1 MKPHKSEEM
10 KKHNETSYKKIWSKE
25 PSKALAHSNP
35 RMALL
40 ALTGHLAQNSWD
52 FPHSQKHAT
61 PFGDCNSKQL
71 DKKPTCLLPWIPYTY
86 SLSKYPERKSSF
98 RDRRAVR
105 RSSRSHL
112 LTSSTAHCTWRIMIG
127 TLRYKEGLS
136 TRSSVFGKEFTL
148 LQATLGGHRD
158 QDLPHNL
165 FFCNS
170 LESIHW
176 INQWIIE
183 MRKIIKSQRWL
194 NTREVHKVT

>member
-1 MKPHKSEEM
+1 MKLVIRK
-10 KKHNETSYKKIWSKE
+10 YG
-25 PSKALAHSNP
+25 PSKGLGSFKSQNGITGSN
-35 RMALL
+35 RSLSTKFL
-40 ALTGHLAQNSWD
+40 RLSSFT
-52 FPHSQKHAT
+52 KHAT
-61 PFGDCNSKQL
+61 PFGDFNSKQL
-71 DKKPTCLLPWIPYTY
+71 DVKPTCLLSWIPCTY

-98 RDRRAVR
+98 RGRRAVG
-105 RSSRSHL
+105 RSPRSHL

-127 TLRYKEGLS
+127 TEVQRRTICQELS
-136 TRSSVFGKEFTL
+136 IWQGFTL

-170 LESIHW
+170 LESIYW

-194 NTREVHKVT
+194 NTREVHKVTQWESEEWVFTGLI

>member
-1 MKPHKSEEM
+1 MVQA
-10 KKHNETSYKKIWSKE
+10 
-25 PSKALAHSNP
+25 KALAHSNP

-61 PFGDCNSKQL
+61 PFGDFSSKQL
-71 DKKPTCLLPWIPYTY
+71 DVKPTCLLSWIPCTY
-86 SLSKYPERKSSF
+86 SLSKYPEKKSSF
-98 RDRRAVR
+98 RGRRAVG
-105 RSSRSHL
+105 RSPRSHL
-112 LTSSTAHCTWRIMIG
+112 LTSSIAHCTWKIMIG
-127 TLRYKEGLS
+127 TEVQRRTICWELS
-136 TRSSVFGKEFTL
+136 VWQGFTL

-170 LESIHW
+170 LESINW

-183 MRKIIKSQRWL
+183 MRKIIKSQR
-194 NTREVHKVT
+194 